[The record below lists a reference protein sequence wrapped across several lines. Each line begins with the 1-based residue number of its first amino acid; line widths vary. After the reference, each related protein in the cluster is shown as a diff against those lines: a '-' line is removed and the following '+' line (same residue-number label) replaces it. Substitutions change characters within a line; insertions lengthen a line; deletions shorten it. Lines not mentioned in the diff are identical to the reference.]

1 MIRLRQSALLIR
13 PLARTVRW
21 LPLPAAALV
30 GVGLLTFAE
39 QGLVDL
45 RTAMIALSIGAAFVL
60 DDPAAD
66 TVESSPAPLLF
77 RATLRI
83 ALVLP
88 LVAALWG
95 LLLWAAS
102 GSPAVGA
109 STLELAGML
118 AVTFAAAAL
127 LNAAAAG
134 PVLLVVLGA
143 ARLLPDRWSIFDGS
157 RAAHERWA
165 MLLAIALAGFF
176 YASLDPGRLRLS
188 ARMRRHLRPL
198 PSAAAEAGPQPG

>member
-30 GVGLLTFAE
+30 GVGLLTFGE
-39 QGLVDL
+39 QGLHDL
-45 RTAMIALSIGAAFVL
+45 RTAMIALCIGAAFVL

-66 TVESSPAPLLF
+66 TVESSPPPLLF

-83 ALVLP
+83 ALILP
-88 LVAALWG
+88 LVAVLWG
-95 LLLWAAS
+95 LLLWDAHR
-102 GSPAVGA
+102 PTVGA

-118 AVTFAAAAL
+118 ALTLAAAAL
-127 LNAAAAG
+127 LNGAAAG
-134 PVLLVVLGA
+134 PVLLVLLGA

-157 RAAHERWA
+157 RGAHERWA
-165 MLLAIALAGFF
+165 VLLAIGLTGFL
-176 YASLDPGRLRLS
+176 YASLDPCRLRLS
-188 ARMRRHLRPL
+188 ARMRRRLRPL
-198 PSAAAEAGPQPG
+198 RSAAAGAGPQLG

>member
-30 GVGLLTFAE
+30 GVGLLTFGE
-39 QGLVDL
+39 QGLHDL
-45 RTAMIALSIGAAFVL
+45 RTAMIALCIGAAFVL
-60 DDPAAD
+60 DDPAAS
-66 TVESSPAPLLF
+66 TVESSPPPLLF

-88 LVAALWG
+88 LVAVLWG
-95 LLLWAAS
+95 LLLWDAN

-118 AVTFAAAAL
+118 AVTLAAAAL
-127 LNAAAAG
+127 LNGAAAG
-134 PVLLVVLGA
+134 PVLLVLLGA
-143 ARLLPDRWSIFDGS
+143 ARLLPDRWSIFDS
-157 RAAHERWA
+157 RGAHERWA
-165 MLLAIALAGFF
+165 VLLAIGLTGFL
-176 YASLDPGRLRLS
+176 YASLDPCRLRLS
-188 ARMRRHLRPL
+188 ARMRRRLRPL
-198 PSAAAEAGPQPG
+198 RSAAAGAGPQLG